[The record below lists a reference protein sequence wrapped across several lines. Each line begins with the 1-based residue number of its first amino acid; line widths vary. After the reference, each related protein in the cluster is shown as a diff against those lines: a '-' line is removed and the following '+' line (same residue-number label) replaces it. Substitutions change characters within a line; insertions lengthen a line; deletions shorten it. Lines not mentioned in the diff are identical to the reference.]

1 MHLRNRRESK
11 NSTAYNGTEWFNGER
26 LDWFRRNYMCFSV
39 NVISSF
45 KETMPTNSQS
55 NLIPRLCAKSCGRTV
70 KDKEF
75 IPKRW

>member
-1 MHLRNRRESK
+1 MHPHDRRESK
-11 NSTAYNGTEWFNGER
+11 NSTAYNVAEWLYGER
-26 LDWFRRNYMCFSV
+26 LDWFRRNYRCFPI

-45 KETMPTNSQS
+45 KETMLTNSQS
-55 NLIPRLCAKSCGRTV
+55 NLIPRLYAKSSGRTV